1 MGKLRLREDRRLTK
15 DPRAKSRNQ
24 SPLTAHP
31 VCCPAWMAWCPGLSP
46 RGMVKSQ
53 GRLCMPYGVTSFS
66 SCPFLLHLP
75 CATCPGHS
83 EVLLSSLAQLSLSI
97 SFSICSPEALDSW
110 PRVVLPPSHKLGYE
124 LLSGS
129 LLVEPKHNPC
139 PSVRGKHPCFPVP
152 SHHPLAQRV
161 RGGGQGTPDHT
172 HPARPAEAAGGRP
185 ALGWNDP
192 AAAYGPWRAQ
202 SLPEAQQKQQQQSQQ
217 ASYVPERGNRRVF
230 FF

>member
-1 MGKLRLREDRRLTK
+1 MGKLRLRKDRRLTK
-15 DPRAKSRNQ
+15 DPRAN
-24 SPLTAHP
+24 SPNSPSCFLSS
-31 VCCPAWMAWCPGLSP
+31 MARCPGLSP
-46 RGMVKSQ
+46 WGMVKSQ
-53 GRLCMPYGVTSFS
+53 GRVRMPHGVTPFS
-66 SCPFLLHLP
+66 SCPFPLRPP
-75 CATCPGHS
+75 CATCPGPS

-110 PRVVLPPSHKLGYE
+110 PRVVLSPSHKLGYV

-129 LLVEPKHNPC
+129 LLVEPRHNPR

-161 RGGGQGTPDHT
+161 QGGGQGTPDRT

-185 ALGWNDP
+185 ALGWKYP
-192 AAAYGPWRAQ
+192 AAASGPRRAQ
-202 SLPEAQQKQQQQSQQ
+202 SLQQSQQ
-217 ASYVPERGNRRVF
+217 ASYVPRRGNRRVF